1 MTGLLG
7 GTIADEPFQ
16 AMTKELQFEPWY
28 ETARFGREASALG
41 LIHHG
46 ERDPLGSAT
55 WEGDEQAGV
64 VHGAL
69 VGREHTDTEAFIKR
83 VLDAPHETLQ
93 NVDGSFAV
101 ACVDFADERFVLATD
116 KLGTRPCYYSLDNGV
131 AFSSS
136 VAALLTRIDDP
147 QLDEQGIS
155 DLLMMSGLWGERTL
169 VESVRA
175 LAPASILEYEDS
187 KASIERYWKPDYE
200 SAPTDGYIDDLIDIF
215 GDAMA
220 DAATTMDGDVGIW
233 LSGGLDSRT
242 LAAELAAHDDAFD
255 SLTAYTYDANPRGGG
270 NPELAG
276 EIADRLDV
284 GFSEVELSPDRFV
297 SILDDAI
304 RRTDGMVSWGTL
316 LPLSAT
322 YNLPDANA
330 NIMLEGAGQGGLM
343 GHHLRRRHI
352 EQCDSV
358 VDSLYRTEA
367 GVSRERVRSL
377 MANDVEPLDSFRET
391 VARSDESQ
399 RKHVI
404 LDTHFK
410 NHYGRGE
417 YASTRLAQTKTG
429 VRAPIVHGELI
440 QHAARLPTRYRMG
453 TIPFTGG
460 YVPHGV
466 TKPKLALTRA
476 VGDGMAEVPYERTGV
491 TPKWPYPI
499 HVAGF
504 IATTSLG
511 RLRSA
516 TAYGGQRLPDLW
528 YRTHDGLR
536 EHLDDLLAGACERS
550 FLDGDEIRR
559 LRREH
564 LAGEGNH
571 MSGVL
576 SNITTLESWLRHAI
590 DEFPPQPR

>member
-1 MTGLLG
+1 MTGVLG
-7 GTIADEPFQ
+7 GTIAGEPFQ
-16 AMTKELQFEPWY
+16 AMSGELRFEPWY
-28 ETARFGREASALG
+28 ETERFERGESGLG
-41 LIHHG
+41 LVHHG

-55 WEGDEQAGV
+55 WEGDERAGV

-69 VGREHTDTEAFIKR
+69 VDREHTDTEAFVER
-83 VLDAPHETLQ
+83 VLDAPHETLS
-93 NVDGSFAV
+93 NVDGSFAI
-101 ACVDFADERFVLATD
+101 ACVDFVEDRFVLATD

-136 VAALLTRIDDP
+136 VAALLTRVDEPD
-147 QLDEQGIS
+147 LDEQGIS
-155 DLLMMSGLWGERTL
+155 DLLMIGGLWGERTL

-175 LAPASILEYEDS
+175 LPPASVLEYRDG
-187 KASIERYWKPDYE
+187 AATVERYWRLDYE
-200 SAPTDGYIDDLIDIF
+200 SAPTDGYIDDLIAIY
-215 GDAMA
+215 GDAIA
-220 DAATTMDGDVGIW
+220 DAATTMDGDVGVW

-276 EIADRLDV
+276 EIAACLDM
-284 GFSEVELSPDRFV
+284 GFAEVEISPDRFV
-297 SILDDAI
+297 PILDDAI
-304 RRTDGMVSWGTL
+304 NRTDGMVGWATL

-322 YNLPDANA
+322 YNLPQANA
-330 NIMLEGAGQGGLM
+330 DVMLEGAGQGGLM

-352 EQCDSV
+352 EQCDSAV
-358 VDSLYRTEA
+358 ESLYRTEA
-367 GVSRERVRSL
+367 GVSRKRVRSV
-377 MANDVEPLDSFRET
+377 MDSDVEPLDSFRET

-404 LDTHFK
+404 LDAHFK

-453 TIPFTGG
+453 TVPFTGG

-466 TKPKLALTRA
+466 TKPKIALTRA
-476 VGDGMAEVPYERTGV
+476 AGNGMAEVRYERTGV
-491 TPKWPYPI
+491 APKRPYPV

-504 IATTSLG
+504 VATTSLG

-528 YRTHDGLR
+528 YRRHDGLR
-536 EHLDDLLAGACERS
+536 EHLDDLLAGACERP

-576 SNITTLESWLRHAI
+576 SGITTLESWLRHTI
-590 DEFPPQPR
+590 D